1 MKIILIGSFVFVV
14 WSSLSTYLYV
24 CQIKGLCPDETEQIS
39 STVSITP
46 EPEPVAEVPEPESEI
61 TSEVQLESPGSFVV
75 YHDYNH
81 DDFITDGKFNNY
93 LDKLVAYLEQNQTS
107 KVSVVGYADN
117 IASET
122 SNYELGLRR
131 AAYAKKYIV
140 EYGIPESSITVA
152 SKGESSPIAKNTT
165 KSGRAENRRTEI
177 EIN

>member
-1 MKIILIGSFVFVV
+1 
-14 WSSLSTYLYV
+14 
-24 CQIKGLCPDETEQIS
+24 
-39 STVSITP
+39 
-46 EPEPVAEVPEPESEI
+46 
-61 TSEVQLESPGSFVV
+61 
-75 YHDYNH
+75 
-81 DDFITDGKFNNY
+81 
-93 LDKLVAYLEQNQTS
+93 
-107 KVSVVGYADN
+107 
-117 IASET
+117 SET